1 MDKRVKEFADIL
13 LTCGTEPLIL
23 PGMYTSAL
31 DDVNSKFRNLLTEKE
46 RAGIYPFKISFDFEG
61 GLCFIEYEDYLKVL
75 DKEEELEELKS
86 YIKKKQDEEY
96 ENAMPV
102 KVIPL
107 AQKQ

>member
-13 LTCGTEPLIL
+13 LTCGTDPFIL

-31 DDVNSKFRNLLTEKE
+31 DDVNGKFRKLLTEKE
-46 RAGIYPFKISFDFEG
+46 RFAGTYPFKISFDFEG

-86 YIKKKQDEEY
+86 YIKKKQDKEYEDSEEY
-96 ENAMPV
+96 TKTIV
-102 KVIPL
+102 RGI
-107 AQKQ
+107 